1 MSDRPDPTGSNGSTA
16 RNGSAPSTASGG
28 VTTPTSPAR
37 PAGSPGAPGDA
48 ALPSA
53 APSTG
58 ARVLAVLSI
67 VVAGIC
73 GGLIGYGIVDLQV
86 NEPGTESSPVGPA
99 IGAVVGALAA
109 AIGVAVV
116 AVLVLRA
123 MTEWQTIEQRAA
135 AAGTDP
141 RASSGRRRS

>member
-1 MSDRPDPTGSNGSTA
+1 MPDRPNPTGA
-16 RNGSAPSTASGG
+16 NGSAPSNGSTPSTGSGAATRPSR
-28 VTTPTSPAR
+28 TT
-37 PAGSPGAPGDA
+37 GPGATGAAADV

-53 APSTG
+53 APSSG

-86 NEPGTESSPVGPA
+86 NEPGTEGSPVGPA
-99 IGAVVGALAA
+99 IGAVIGALAA

-135 AAGTDP
+135 ATGTDP
-141 RASSGRRRS
+141 RASTGRRRS